1 LIKFKDDDL
10 DQNDELLE
18 VLRERMKVYPG
29 RVDARELDFGNHLTP
44 VYFSTDGLKL
54 TPALE
59 KLVGQF
65 ALGDAEGV
73 RKLSAE
79 FAAFIRDA
87 SS

>member
-1 LIKFKDDDL
+1 MYKR
-10 DQNDELLE
+10 Q
-18 VLRERMKVYPG
+18 
-29 RVDARELDFGNHLTP
+29 